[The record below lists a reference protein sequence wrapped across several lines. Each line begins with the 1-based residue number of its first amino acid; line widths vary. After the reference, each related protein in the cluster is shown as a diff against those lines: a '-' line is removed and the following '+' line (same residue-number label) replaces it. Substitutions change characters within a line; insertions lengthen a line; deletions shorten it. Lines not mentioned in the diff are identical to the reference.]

1 MKKFLLFF
9 SAVLAFSLTSC
20 SHKQGGATTTMTWIE
35 DKPGPSVQGTNI
47 FPAVP
52 DSIWEALGLTEGVP
66 SSMSCFLMQ
75 TEDEYILFD
84 AGLGAPFSQLLPR
97 LAELGLSPVD
107 IPYIYITHM
116 HGDHIGGLISNGEP
130 VFSNAAL
137 YVNRQEAEAWLT
149 MSDGRGAQAQAVL
162 EAYSGRVHLFEA
174 GDVLPLG
181 VKSIAAYGHTP
192 GHTCFEKDSIL
203 VIADLLHGAALQLE
217 HPEYCPF
224 FDMNPTEATESR
236 IRILAYAREH
246 GLKMYGHHLP
256 APGYIE

>member
-1 MKKFLLFF
+1 MKHFLLFL
-9 SAVLAFSLTSC
+9 SAMLAFALTSC
-20 SHKQGGATTTMTWIE
+20 GHKQAGADTTMTWIE

-47 FPAVP
+47 FPTVP
-52 DSIWEALGLTEGVP
+52 DSLWEALELTDGVP

-75 TEDEYILFD
+75 TEGECVLFD

-97 LAELGLSPVD
+97 LAELGITPAD

-116 HGDHIGGLISNGEP
+116 HGDHIGGLLSDGAP
-130 VFSNAAL
+130 VFPNAEL
-137 YVNRQEAEAWLT
+137 YVNRLEAEAWLT
-149 MSDGRGAQAQAVL
+149 MPDGRGAQAQAVM

-174 GDVLPLG
+174 GEVLPLG

-192 GHTCFEKDSIL
+192 GHTCFEKDSVL
-203 VIADLLHGAALQLE
+203 VIADILHGAALQLE

-224 FDMNPTEATESR
+224 FDMDPAAATESR
-236 IRILAYAREH
+236 LRILEYGREH
-246 GLKMYGHHLP
+246 GLRMYGHHLP